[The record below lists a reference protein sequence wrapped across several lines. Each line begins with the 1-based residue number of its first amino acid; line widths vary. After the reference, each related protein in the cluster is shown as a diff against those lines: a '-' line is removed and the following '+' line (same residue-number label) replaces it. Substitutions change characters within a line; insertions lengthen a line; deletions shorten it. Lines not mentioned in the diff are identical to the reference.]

1 MCLSVRCSVCGG
13 CWTGKQTNEHV
24 LVEGE
29 MKNRAEKDMAM
40 RGGAFIVG
48 APGPGR
54 STASQTG
61 YLLHNETNNRMS
73 KEQVAL
79 IVTQQQYAMAND
91 TSVIGL
97 DK

>member
-1 MCLSVRCSVCGG
+1 
-13 CWTGKQTNEHV
+13 
-24 LVEGE
+24 